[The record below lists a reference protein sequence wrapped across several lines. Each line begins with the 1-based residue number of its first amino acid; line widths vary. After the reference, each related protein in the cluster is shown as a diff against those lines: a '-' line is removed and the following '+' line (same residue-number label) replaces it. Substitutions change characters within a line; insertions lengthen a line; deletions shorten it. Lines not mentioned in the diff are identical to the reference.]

1 MLFSSLSVCFPQEKK
16 RSQPATLKNIAAK
29 RPLLCRPRW
38 LSVTERGEFSQQL
51 ICSPPCFCQEVQ
63 AGQVQTSECLRASI
77 STTTTTREFEQANTN
92 SSGNYFCHR
101 FTSARRT
108 ERIVGWESCFR
119 FCLKLDVRHN
129 VPSFDLRC
137 TYFGWETDSSQ
148 NRSDEIPAKTRQ
160 IVCKTPSRAIPYDI
174 DKDSRWCRRKYHH
187 HLQCRYRH
195 PHHSPINRE
204 SRQFEDSLVTTLLQM
219 FEHCLFFASGRLDV
233 MWISMR
239 KHIDAPPLALSMC
252 QLCHLSVKL
261 FEQSV
266 VGDKADG
273 GCQKIEIL

>member
-1 MLFSSLSVCFPQEKK
+1 MYTLTERKYVLKFADLLPSADSNCYFLLYLFVFHRKK

-29 RPLLCRPRW
+29 CPLLCRPRW

-137 TYFGWETDSSQ
+137 TYF
-148 NRSDEIPAKTRQ
+148 
-160 IVCKTPSRAIPYDI
+160 
-174 DKDSRWCRRKYHH
+174 
-187 HLQCRYRH
+187 
-195 PHHSPINRE
+195 
-204 SRQFEDSLVTTLLQM
+204 
-219 FEHCLFFASGRLDV
+219 RL
-233 MWISMR
+233 
-239 KHIDAPPLALSMC
+239 
-252 QLCHLSVKL
+252 
-261 FEQSV
+261 
-266 VGDKADG
+266 
-273 GCQKIEIL
+273 